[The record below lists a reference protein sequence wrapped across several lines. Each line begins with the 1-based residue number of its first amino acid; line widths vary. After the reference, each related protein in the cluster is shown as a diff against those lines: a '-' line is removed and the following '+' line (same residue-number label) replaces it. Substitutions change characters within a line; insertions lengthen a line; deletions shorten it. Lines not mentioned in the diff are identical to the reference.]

1 MKNNESKALTV
12 GTIFPFIS
20 ALLKSISQ
28 VILIENAVTGFIILI
43 AITIDSYFLGTMT
56 LLSAFIG
63 TIIEKSE
70 V

>member
-1 MKNNESKALTV
+1 MKNNESKALTLTV

-63 TIIEKSE
+63 TLSEK
-70 V
+70 